1 MGNNSSQQVKRETL
15 NPDPLS
21 PPTRLKRLQR
31 GTPVEPPPSKAPKL
45 SMADASPGMTWK
57 GALDVGSLENE
68 IEDFTDDEGPVRGQ
82 CYALCVCVF
91 FCNGAFTSCSRGSP
105 IVLLMSM

>member
-57 GALDVGSLENE
+57 GALDVGSLEDE

-82 CYALCVCVF
+82 CYALCVCVCVF
-91 FCNGAFTSCSRGSP
+91 FLQWCIHF
-105 IVLLMSM
+105 LL